1 MMENKIFPSSIIQ
14 NTVEVY
20 DSRISVKSRFIY
32 LILLGI
38 LFGFVVAMPLIY
50 VDVAVQS
57 QGTFQSALQRN
68 PILNTANGR
77 LEVWNLSENQKVKK
91 GDVLAIIR
99 GEQINLE
106 MKGLEERLALLQE
119 FIRDLIQLVKMD
131 FSTQIESLTPRT
143 NFYQASFFEIQTQLL
158 NQEMLVQK
166 TDRDFQRA
174 KTLYGS
180 KSIAFAE
187 YDEVQIQYQ
196 QARTQL
202 ELLQKQKINQWE
214 QDLFTYSNERDRIL
228 NQLEVSKEQLDQYKI
243 VAGTSGTLM
252 NVLNLNVGDFVYPNQ
267 KLAEISPDS
276 GLIGVTY
283 LSPADIA
290 FLKKGQEVNFQVDAF
305 NYNQWGIAKGKVVDI
320 ADDLSIIS
328 EREAGFLVTCA
339 LDTTFLN
346 LPSGQRGEIRKGMTF
361 NARFVVARRSLF
373 QLLYDKV
380 DDWLNPSVPNNN

>member
-1 MMENKIFPSSIIQ
+1 MENKIFPSSIIQ

-119 FIRDLIQLVKMD
+119 FIRDLVQLVKMD
-131 FSTQIESLTPRT
+131 FSTSVETLTPRT
-143 NFYQASFFEIQTQLL
+143 NFYQASFFEFQTQLL

-196 QARTQL
+196 QAKTQL

-228 NQLEVSKEQLDQYKI
+228 NQLQISKEQLDQYKI

-252 NVLNLNVGDFVYPNQ
+252 NVMNLNVGDFVYPNQ
-267 KLAEISPDS
+267 SLAEISPDS

-290 FLKKGQEVNFQVDAF
+290 FLKKGQEINFQVDAF

-320 ADDLSIIS
+320 ADDLSMIS

-339 LDTTFLN
+339 LDTTVLN

>member
-1 MMENKIFPSSIIQ
+1 MENKIFPTSIIQ

-20 DSRISVKSRFIY
+20 DSRISVRSRLIY

-38 LFGFVVAMPLIY
+38 LLGFVVAMPLIY

-68 PILNTANGR
+68 LILNTANGR
-77 LEVWNLSENQKVKK
+77 LETWNLSENQKVEK

-119 FIRDLIQLVKMD
+119 FIRDLIQLVRMD
-131 FSTQIESLTPRT
+131 FSTSIEPLTPHT
-143 NFYQASFFEIQTQLL
+143 NYYQASFFEFQTQLL

-166 TDRDFQRA
+166 TERDFQRA
-174 KTLYGS
+174 KTLYES

-187 YDEVQIQYQ
+187 YDEIQIQHQ

-214 QDLFTYSNERDRIL
+214 QDLFSYSNERDRIL

-290 FLKKGQEVNFQVDAF
+290 FLQEGQEVNFQVDAF
-305 NYNQWGIAKGKVVDI
+305 NYNQWGIAKGKVVEI
-320 ADDLSIIS
+320 ADDLSMIS
-328 EREAGFLVTCA
+328 EKEAGFLVTCA

-380 DDWLNPSVPNNN
+380 DDWLNPSVTNKN